1 MLDALVEIVLEIFG
15 AVLEEILTPIFSKIR
30 LPKWLKIMSLS
41 LLVIAVMGGL
51 IYGFYYLWNEMGL
64 VGIWV
69 CLAFLA
75 FPFVIW
81 AIVALGICYRFGSLR
96 RAKKEELPQI
106 LKLYRSV
113 IGKPGCHWSIT
124 YPNEVTLHEDFST
137 GNLFVLKKGRNIVG
151 AGSIVPE
158 NELDDLLCWHYRENP
173 REVARIVIN
182 PDFQSKGHGK
192 YLVHQLC
199 RVLRKSGCKS
209 IRLLASTE
217 NKRAIRVYQKCGF
230 LSRGSV
236 NRYDHQYYAFERIP

>member
-1 MLDALVEIVLEIFG
+1 MEFIFELIGAILEGI
-15 AVLEEILTPIFSKIR
+15 LEAFLENDRI
-30 LPKWLKIMSLS
+30 PKWIRYGVLT
-41 LLVIAVMGGL
+41 LLLGG
-51 IYGFYYLWNEMGL
+51 
-64 VGIWV
+64 
-69 CLAFLA
+69 FLA
-75 FPFVIW
+75 LIV
-81 AIVALGICYRFGSLR
+81 VALIAASDWGLRIFLGILAAGLLAMMGYVFWKIFRYGIFQP
-96 RAKKEELPQI
+96 AKKEDLPEI
-106 LKLYRSV
+106 LALYRSV
-113 IGKPGCHWSIT
+113 IGIPGCTWSIA
-124 YPNEVTLHEDFST
+124 YPNEPTLHEDFST
-137 GNLFVLKKGRNIVG
+137 GNLFVLRQRGHIAG

-182 PDFQSKGHGK
+182 PDFQSKGHGQ

-217 NKRAIRVYQKCGF
+217 NKRAIRIYQKCGF